1 MEIFKLATQATGVV
15 QFLFDFINLLIFPFN
30 VAALVGVRTT
40 GTDKNIKIYNNIS
53 NSEFANIV
61 HILVRPETN
70 DS

>member
-1 MEIFKLATQATGVV
+1 MVEGILRNQVMFGLEKKISLWAQMWVRSG
-15 QFLFDFINLLIFPFN
+15 
-30 VAALVGVRTT
+30 VGVRTT

>member
-1 MEIFKLATQATGVV
+1 MWVRSG
-15 QFLFDFINLLIFPFN
+15 
-30 VAALVGVRTT
+30 VGVRTT

>member
-1 MEIFKLATQATGVV
+1 MGSDVGEIRCRSEKHW
-15 QFLFDFINLLIFPFN
+15 
-30 VAALVGVRTT
+30 
-40 GTDKNIKIYNNIS
+40 TDKNIKIYNNIS

>member
-1 MEIFKLATQATGVV
+1 MVEGILRNQVMLGLEKKISLWAQMWVRSG
-15 QFLFDFINLLIFPFN
+15 
-30 VAALVGVRTT
+30 VGVRTN

>member
-1 MEIFKLATQATGVV
+1 MVEGILRNQVMLGLEKKISLWAQMWVRSG
-15 QFLFDFINLLIFPFN
+15 
-30 VAALVGVRTT
+30 VGVRTT

>member
-1 MEIFKLATQATGVV
+1 MYLVEG
-15 QFLFDFINLLIFPFN
+15 LLRNQVMSGLEKKISLWAQMW
-30 VAALVGVRTT
+30 VRSGVGVRTT

>member
-1 MEIFKLATQATGVV
+1 MVEGILRNQVMLGLEKKISLWAQMWVRSG
-15 QFLFDFINLLIFPFN
+15 
-30 VAALVGVRTT
+30 VGVRTA